1 MKKIISFL
9 LFSILVCTLQAQ
21 IQEPVKFKSELK
33 TLSDTEA
40 EIVFTATIDAGW
52 HVYSTD
58 LGDGGPTSATF
69 NVDKKS
75 GLELVGSLKPVGNE
89 HEVFDQ
95 MFEMQVRYFENTA
108 KFVQKVKFT
117 GGAYAIEG
125 YLMYGAC
132 NDNEHEVFDQM
143 FEMQVRYFENTAKFV
158 QKVKFT
164 GGAYAIEGYLMY
176 GACNDSNC
184 LPPSEVS
191 FKYEGTAKAAAK
203 EAPAKKEQP
212 VKKEAAEP
220 AAQPAPAAPAQ
231 ATPAPAADK
240 AQEVTPTEEEAAAAT
255 AQPAIASGD
264 LWTPVIDELQSL
276 GEENGKKDMS
286 WVYIF
291 FTAEE
296 EAAAATAQPA
306 IASGDL
312 WTPVIDE
319 LQSLG
324 EENGKKDMSWV
335 YIFFTGL
342 LGGFIALFTPC
353 VWPIIPMTVSF
364 FLKRTKDK
372 KKGIRDAW
380 TYGASIV
387 VIYVTLGLAIT
398 LTLGASALNAL
409 STNAIF
415 NILFF
420 LMLVI
425 FAASF
430 FGAFEISLPAK
441 WGNAVDSK
449 AESTTG
455 LLSIFLMAFTL
466 SLVSFSCTGP
476 IIGFLLVQVSTTGSV
491 VAPAIGMLGFAI
503 ALALPFT
510 LFALFPSWLKS
521 MPKSG
526 GWMNVI
532 KVTLGFLELAFALKF
547 LSVADLAYGWR
558 LLDRETFIALG
569 GWMNVIKVTLG
580 FLELAFALKFLSVA
594 DLAYGWRLLD
604 RETFIALWIMI
615 FGLLG
620 FYLLGKIKFPHDDD
634 DNKVGVGRFF
644 MALISL
650 AFAVYMVPGLWGA
663 PLKAVSAFAPPMWTQ
678 DFNLYK
684 NEVHAKFDDYDMGM
698 EYVYMV
704 PGLWGAPLKAVS
716 AFAPPMWTQD
726 FNLYKNEVHAKF
738 DDYDMGMEYARKNG
752 KPVML
757 DFTGYGCVNCRKM
770 EAAVWTDSKV
780 SDLMTNDYVL
790 ITLYVDNKTPLPEPV
805 KIMENG
811 KERTLRTVGDKWSYL
826 QRVKFG
832 ANAQPFYVL
841 LDNEGKPL
849 NKSFVYD
856 EDVPKYIDFLKTGL
870 ENYKNRK

>member
-1 MKKIISFL
+1 MRKIISFL
-9 LFSILVCTLQAQ
+9 LLSFVVYALQAQ
-21 IQEPVKFKSELK
+21 IKDPVKFKTELT

-40 EIVFTATIDAGW
+40 EVVFTATIDKGW

-58 LGDGGPTSATF
+58 LGDGGPISATF
-69 NVDKKS
+69 NVDNKS
-75 GLELVGSLKPVGNE
+75 GVELVGKLKPVGK
-89 HEVFDQ
+89 EVATFDKL
-95 MFEMQVRYFENTA
+95 FEMKVRYFENTA

-125 YLMYGAC
+125 YLEYGAC
-132 NDNEHEVFDQM
+132 DDE
-143 FEMQVRYFENTAKFV
+143 
-158 QKVKFT
+158 
-164 GGAYAIEGYLMY
+164 
-176 GACNDSNC
+176 SC
-184 LPPSEVS
+184 LPPTQVP
-191 FKYEGTAKAAAK
+191 FKFSGVAKAGN
-203 EAPAKKEQP
+203 
-212 VKKEAAEP
+212 
-220 AAQPAPAAPAQ
+220 
-231 ATPAPAADK
+231 
-240 AQEVTPTEEEAAAAT
+240 AAAT
-255 AQPAIASGD
+255 KTEQSKAEQPEQKVVDKADKKEEATSVASKDSSAMMELVPATTTEAATDIQPAVASSE
-264 LWTPVIDELQSL
+264 LWKPVISDLQAL
-276 GEENGKKDMS
+276 GEEHGQEDMS
-286 WVYIF
+286 WIYIF
-291 FTAEE
+291 ITGF
-296 EAAAATAQPA
+296 
-306 IASGDL
+306 
-312 WTPVIDE
+312 
-319 LQSLG
+319 LG
-324 EENGKKDMSWV
+324 
-335 YIFFTGL
+335 GL
-342 LGGFIALFTPC
+342 LALFTPC

-364 FLKRTKDK
+364 FLKRSKDK

-387 VIYVTLGLAIT
+387 VIYVALGLAIT
-398 LTLGASALNAL
+398 LIFGASALNAL

-430 FGAFEISLPAK
+430 FGAFEIRLPSK
-441 WGNAVDSK
+441 WGNAVDRK

-558 LLDRETFIALG
+558 LLDRETFL
-569 GWMNVIKVTLG
+569 
-580 FLELAFALKFLSVA
+580 
-594 DLAYGWRLLD
+594 
-604 RETFIALWIMI
+604 ALWIVI
-615 FGLLG
+615 FALLG

-634 DNKVGVGRFF
+634 DDKVGVTRFF

-663 PLKAVSAFAPPMWTQ
+663 PLKAVSAFAPPMQTQ

-684 NEVHAKFDDYDMGM
+684 NEVHAKFDDYD
-698 EYVYMV
+698 
-704 PGLWGAPLKAVS
+704 L
-716 AFAPPMWTQD
+716 
-726 FNLYKNEVHAKF
+726 
-738 DDYDMGMEYARKNG
+738 GMEYARLNG

-770 EAAVWTDSKV
+770 EAAVWTDPKV
-780 SDLMTNDYVL
+780 SDLINNDYVL
-790 ITLYVDNKTPLPEPV
+790 ITLYVDNKTPLTEPV
-805 KIMENG
+805 KIIENG
-811 KERTLRTVGDKWSYL
+811 TERTLRTVGDKWSYL

-841 LDNEGKPL
+841 LDNQGKPL
-849 NKSFVYD
+849 NKSYAYN
-856 EDVPKYIDFLKTGL
+856 EDIPKYIEFLQTGL
-870 ENYKNRK
+870 ENYKKEK

>member
-1 MKKIISFL
+1 MRKIISFL
-9 LFSILVCTLQAQ
+9 LLSFVVYALQAQ
-21 IQEPVKFKSELK
+21 IKDPVKFKTELT

-40 EIVFTATIDAGW
+40 EVVFTATIDKGW

-58 LGDGGPTSATF
+58 LGDGGPISATF
-69 NVDKKS
+69 NVDNKS
-75 GLELVGSLKPVGNE
+75 GVELVGKLKPVGK
-89 HEVFDQ
+89 EVATFDKL
-95 MFEMQVRYFENTA
+95 FEMKVRYFENTA

-125 YLMYGAC
+125 YLEYGAC
-132 NDNEHEVFDQM
+132 DDE
-143 FEMQVRYFENTAKFV
+143 
-158 QKVKFT
+158 
-164 GGAYAIEGYLMY
+164 
-176 GACNDSNC
+176 SC
-184 LPPSEVS
+184 LPPTQVP
-191 FKYEGTAKAAAK
+191 FKFSGVAKAGN
-203 EAPAKKEQP
+203 
-212 VKKEAAEP
+212 
-220 AAQPAPAAPAQ
+220 
-231 ATPAPAADK
+231 
-240 AQEVTPTEEEAAAAT
+240 AAAT
-255 AQPAIASGD
+255 KTEQPKAEQPEQKVVDKADKKEGATPVASKDSSAMMELVPATTTEAITDIQPAVTSSE
-264 LWTPVIDELQSL
+264 LWKPVISDLQAL
-276 GEENGKKDMS
+276 GEEHGQEDMS
-286 WVYIF
+286 WIYIF
-291 FTAEE
+291 ITGF
-296 EAAAATAQPA
+296 
-306 IASGDL
+306 
-312 WTPVIDE
+312 
-319 LQSLG
+319 LG
-324 EENGKKDMSWV
+324 
-335 YIFFTGL
+335 GL
-342 LGGFIALFTPC
+342 LALFTPC

-364 FLKRTKDK
+364 FLKRSKDK

-387 VIYVTLGLAIT
+387 VIYVALGLAIT
-398 LTLGASALNAL
+398 LIFGASALNAL

-430 FGAFEISLPAK
+430 FGAFEIRLPSK

-558 LLDRETFIALG
+558 LLDRETFL
-569 GWMNVIKVTLG
+569 
-580 FLELAFALKFLSVA
+580 
-594 DLAYGWRLLD
+594 
-604 RETFIALWIMI
+604 ALWIVI
-615 FGLLG
+615 FALLG

-634 DNKVGVGRFF
+634 DNKVGVSRFF
-644 MALISL
+644 LALVSL

-663 PLKAVSAFAPPMWTQ
+663 PLKAVSAFAPPMHTQ

-684 NEVHAKFDDYDMGM
+684 NEVHAKFDDYD
-698 EYVYMV
+698 
-704 PGLWGAPLKAVS
+704 L
-716 AFAPPMWTQD
+716 
-726 FNLYKNEVHAKF
+726 
-738 DDYDMGMEYARKNG
+738 GMEYARLNG

-770 EAAVWTDSKV
+770 EAAVWTDPKV
-780 SDLMTNDYVL
+780 SDLINNDYVL
-790 ITLYVDNKTPLPEPV
+790 ITLYVDNKTPLTEPV
-805 KIMENG
+805 KIVENG

-841 LDNEGKPL
+841 LDNQGSPL
-849 NKSFVYD
+849 NKSYAYD
-856 EDVPKYIDFLKTGL
+856 EDIPKYIEFLQTGL
-870 ENYKNRK
+870 ENYRKEK